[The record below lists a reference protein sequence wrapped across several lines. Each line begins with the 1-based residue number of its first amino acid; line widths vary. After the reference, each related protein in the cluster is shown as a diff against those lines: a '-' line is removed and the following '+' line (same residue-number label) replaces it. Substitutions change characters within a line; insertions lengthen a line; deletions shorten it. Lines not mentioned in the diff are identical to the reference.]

1 MTIALHSTSDG
12 RGRDLKIFPTLNIQ
26 QGRVIPTFGD
36 PAPSAL
42 SPMEILDRLLEGGC
56 SHLALVD
63 VDAAQ
68 NKGNNRELLAQ
79 LLRHVQVRATR
90 PCVQVAG
97 GIRSSDQCSFLL
109 DQGANWLVVG
119 TLLQKSSLV
128 VEQLLGRFQSNLTAG
143 IDARGGQVH
152 CSGWSEGAGQGT
164 GITAKEMALRAK
176 AYGFKR
182 LHFVD
187 LAAQAGAQ
195 PDFETARII
204 QEASRLPLLMG
215 GTLTTRAHLEAAR
228 ATKILHGGLVDA
240 LLFVDDSELLG
251 LLQPACA

>member
-1 MTIALHSTSDG
+1 M
-12 RGRDLKIFPTLNIQ
+12 KIFPTLNIQ

-42 SPMEILDRLLEGGC
+42 VAMEILDRLLESGC

-68 NKGNNRELLAQ
+68 NKGNNRELIGQ
-79 LLRHVQVRATR
+79 LLRHVQIRSSR

-97 GIRSSDQCSFLL
+97 GIRSSDQCSFFL
-109 DQGANWLVVG
+109 DHGANWLVVG

-128 VEQLLGRFQSNLTAG
+128 VEQLVGRFQSHLTAG

-152 CSGWSEGAGQGT
+152 CSGWAQGSDQAT
-164 GITAKEMALRAK
+164 GISARDMALRAK
-176 AYGFKR
+176 ALGFKR

-195 PDFETARII
+195 PDFETARTI
-204 QEASRLPLLMG
+204 QEAAKLPLLMG
-215 GTLTTRAHLEAAR
+215 GTLTSRAHLEAAR
-228 ATKILHGGLVDA
+228 ATRILHGGLVDA
-240 LLFVDDSELLG
+240 LLVLGDSELLG

>member
-1 MTIALHSTSDG
+1 MRYTCADG

-36 PAPSAL
+36 GAPSDL
-42 SPMEILDRLLEGGC
+42 TPQEVLERLLDGGC

-68 NKGNNRELLAQ
+68 NKGHNREIIGQ
-79 LLRHVQVRATR
+79 LLRSLQARGTR

-97 GIRSSDQCSFLL
+97 GIRSSDQCSFLI
-109 DQGANWLVVG
+109 DHGATWLVVG

-128 VEQLLGRFQSNLTAG
+128 VEQLVGRFQNQLTAG

-152 CSGWSEGAGQGT
+152 CSGWAGSATGT
-164 GITAKEMALRAK
+164 GVSASDMALRAK

-187 LAAQAGAQ
+187 LAGKEGGQ
-195 PDFETARII
+195 PDFATAQAI

-215 GTLTTRAHLEAAR
+215 GSLTSRSHLEAAK
-228 ATKILHGGLVDA
+228 ATRILHGGLVDA
-240 LLFVDDSELLG
+240 LLFLQDRDLLG
-251 LLQPACA
+251 LLHPACA

>member
-1 MTIALHSTSDG
+1 MTNALHSNADG
-12 RGRDLKIFPTLNIQ
+12 RGRALKIFPTLNIQ

-36 PAPSAL
+36 HAPSAL
-42 SPMEILDRLLEGGC
+42 APMEILDRLLESGC

-68 NKGNNRELLAQ
+68 NKGNNRELLAL
-79 LLRHVQVRATR
+79 LLRHVQARATR

-109 DQGANWLVVG
+109 DHGANWLVVG

-152 CSGWSEGAGQGT
+152 CSGWAQGPEQGT
-164 GITAKEMALRAK
+164 GVSAHEMALRAK

-187 LAAQAGAQ
+187 LAAQSGAQ
-195 PDFETARII
+195 PDFDTARVI

-215 GTLTTRAHLEAAR
+215 GTLMTRAHLEQAR
-228 ATKILHGGLVDA
+228 ASRLLHGGLVDA

>member
-1 MTIALHSTSDG
+1 M
-12 RGRDLKIFPTLNIQ
+12 KIFPTLNIQ

-36 PAPSAL
+36 HEPSVLA
-42 SPMEILDRLLEGGC
+42 PMEILDRLLESGC

-68 NKGNNRELLAQ
+68 NKGNNRELLAH
-79 LLRHVQVRATR
+79 LLRRVQVRATR

-109 DQGANWLVVG
+109 DHGANWLVVG

-128 VEQLLGRFQSNLTAG
+128 VEQLVGRFQSQLTAG

-152 CSGWSEGAGQGT
+152 CSGWSQGSEQGT
-164 GITAKEMALRAK
+164 GISAKDMALRAK

-195 PDFETARII
+195 PDFETARVI
-204 QEASRLPLLMG
+204 QEASKLPLLMG

-228 ATKILHGGLVDA
+228 ATRILHGGLVDA
-240 LLFVDDSELLG
+240 LLFVNDPELLG
-251 LLQPACA
+251 MLQPACA

>member
-1 MTIALHSTSDG
+1 MRYNEADG
-12 RGRDLKIFPTLNIQ
+12 RGRALKIFPTLNIQ

-36 PAPSAL
+36 GAPSPLA
-42 SPMEILDRLLEGGC
+42 PQVIVERLLDGGC

-68 NKGNNRELLAQ
+68 NQGHNRELIGQ
-79 LLRHVQVRATR
+79 LLRGLQARGTR

-97 GIRSSDQCSFLL
+97 GIRSSDQCSYLL
-109 DQGANWLVVG
+109 DHGATWLVVG

-128 VEQLLGRFQSNLTAG
+128 VEQLVGRFQAHLTAG

-152 CSGWSEGAGQGT
+152 CSGWAGSAT
-164 GITAKEMALRAK
+164 GVSAGDMALRAK
-176 AYGFKR
+176 AFGFKR

-187 LAAQAGAQ
+187 LAGRDGGQ
-195 PDFETARII
+195 PDFETARAI

-215 GTLTTRAHLEAAR
+215 GSLTSRSHLEAAQ
-228 ATKILHGGLVDA
+228 ATRVLQGGLVDA
-240 LLFVDDSELLG
+240 LLFLQDQDLLG
-251 LLQPACA
+251 LLHPACA